1 MTSPTLP
8 SAFDQQYSDWVNEL
22 KQRIQQSRLKATLS
36 VNRELILL
44 YWQIGRDIIERQQQ
58 YQWGDKV

>member
-36 VNRELILL
+36 VNRIDFIVLANRSR
-44 YWQIGRDIIERQQQ
+44 YH
-58 YQWGDKV
+58 